1 MDINNFDEY
10 IYSHSEENIE
20 SDDSIESFIS
30 KNSRRGKTHKTPAT
44 SNVITITGK
53 KVSEIVDAIINGKF
67 TDYRNPT
74 DFRGRYRTERIQNG
88 IVRSVRNKSVPFT
101 RDNYP
106 IVSGKVVVNG
116 YSFSYTYIGES
127 CVWALEKDGKRFV
140 FHVIDS
146 QPYNLSPKLKEGD
159 GKCKFGA
166 YNGRRYHK
174 DLVEVLDMFVLKSP
188 GTTDFMQPDDY
199 EFVF

>member
-1 MDINNFDEY
+1 MAIDSFEEY
-10 IYSHSEENIE
+10 LYSN
-20 SDDSIESFIS
+20 SDQYADSDNLVESFIS
-30 KNSRRGKTHKTPAT
+30 KNSRRGKTHKTPVA

-53 KVSEIVDAIINGKF
+53 RISEIIDSIINGKF

-106 IVSGKVVVNG
+106 IVSGKVEVNG
-116 YSFSYTYIGES
+116 YLFGYTYIGTS
-127 CVWALEKDGKRFV
+127 CVWALEQEGKRYV

-146 QPYNLSPKLKEGD
+146 QPYNLSPTLKEGD

-174 DLVEVLDMFVLKSP
+174 DLVKVLDMFVLNSP
-188 GTTDFMQPDDY
+188 GSTDFMQPDDY